1 MKKINIIGCGL
12 MGSQIAN
19 LFSILGYQVYVW
31 NRNKIDKEHLLRQ
44 KKLILKLI
52 KIEDRKG
59 SIHILDKLESLE
71 DNITIECLAE
81 DIELK
86 KDYFNKI
93 IKKVSKEIF
102 SNTSSIKTNLI
113 NDKLNLLH
121 FFNPIS
127 LKIVEYNSFKKLSN
141 EAKEIFSELEALN
154 FDLIEVGNFTG
165 FAFNKILFAEISN
178 FFFLIEKEKIEKN
191 KLIKVFKRIN
201 HNLDILNTLD
211 IIGIDTSA
219 KIMENLKREYN
230 FYVPEILNHCLSK
243 KIFGKKNKTSI
254 KKIFNSTNYP
264 TK

>member
-52 KIEDRKG
+52 KTEDKKG
-59 SIHILDKLESLE
+59 SLSILDKLESLE

-86 KDYFNKI
+86 KDYFKKI
-93 IKKVSKEIF
+93 AKRVSKEIF

-127 LKIVEYNSFKKLSN
+127 LKIVEYNTLKTLSDD
-141 EAKEIFSELEALN
+141 AKEIFSELEALN
-154 FDLIEVGNFTG
+154 FDLIHA
-165 FAFNKILFAEISN
+165 AFSKIS
-178 FFFLIEKEKIEKN
+178 
-191 KLIKVFKRIN
+191 
-201 HNLDILNTLD
+201 
-211 IIGIDTSA
+211 
-219 KIMENLKREYN
+219 
-230 FYVPEILNHCLSK
+230 
-243 KIFGKKNKTSI
+243 
-254 KKIFNSTNYP
+254 
-264 TK
+264 